1 MININLLA
9 EKKQAKV
16 KTTKIRVESGLGGG
30 QNLLLV
36 GVLLVGLV
44 VAGGWWWKL
53 DGDIETWQDKHEKA
67 DQELARLEEI
77 RKKGEEYKTQKELL
91 AKKIDLITELKKK
104 QTVPVHIMD
113 QISKSLPD
121 FLWLDSMSAANNLI
135 TIGGK
140 ATSYNA
146 VSNFYTNLGD
156 AGYFEDV
163 TLGKTFVIPEG
174 VQFSL
179 NCKFAFQ
186 GKIAAQPAAATA
198 TSGS

>member
-16 KTTKIRVESGLGGG
+16 KTTKVRVEGGLGGG

-36 GVLLVGLV
+36 GVLLIGLV

-53 DGDIETWQDKHEKA
+53 EGQIETWQDKHEKA
-67 DQELARLEEI
+67 DQEMARLEEI
-77 RKKGEEYKTQKELL
+77 RKKGEEYKAQKELL

-113 QISKSLPD
+113 QVSKSLPD
-121 FLWLDSMSAANNLI
+121 FLWLDAMSAANNLI
-135 TIGGK
+135 TVSGK

-146 VSNFYTNLGD
+146 VSNFYKNLSD
-156 AGYFEDV
+156 AGYFENV
-163 TLGKTFVIPEG
+163 TLGRTYEVPEG

-179 NCKFAFQ
+179 TCQFSIQATV
-186 GKIAAQPAAATA
+186 AQPAAATA